1 MAKPHQTQGQ
11 WVDWCSA
18 LSTSL
23 TMAKVVRVY
32 ALHGSRTTT
41 VAVGMSA
48 RWWGG
53 YQAFEPEIQ
62 WFPLTSTVVPF
73 VSTSAVFE
81 EHTDVQGYGWSV
93 WAGAYMPVSL
103 ISDRLSWTAG
113 VGWRS
118 LYVEE
123 RSDNHWL
130 RIRAGVLMHL

>member
-1 MAKPHQTQGQ
+1 MGRLVLGVEHV
-11 WVDWCSA
+11 VDDGES
-18 LSTSL
+18 
-23 TMAKVVRVY
+23 
-32 ALHGSRTTT
+32 GSRVRAAWKSHDH